1 MKTVDNPWTSLEL
14 KIARELFDN
23 GASAQVIADNLP
35 GRTRNS
41 VIGMWHRQ
49 KWPARAPRGNDRKIK
64 RYIKKNSTRNVKF
77 PATPVKRKVI
87 DIPIPV
93 SLEVGILDLKPSTC
107 RYATTPDDA
116 SVHLFCGNKS
126 ASPMGSWCEY
136 HQALVHKG

>member
-1 MKTVDNPWTSLEL
+1 MKTVDNPWTEAEL
-14 KIARELFDN
+14 KIARELFDI
-23 GASAQVIADNLP
+23 GASAQVIADALP

-49 KWPARAPRGNDRKIK
+49 GWPSRAPRGNDRKLK
-64 RYIKKNSTRNVKF
+64 TYNKKNSKLKDKF
-77 PATPVKRKVI
+77 KATPIKRRII

-93 SLEVGILDLKPSTC
+93 SFEVGILDLKPSTC

-116 SVHLFCGNKS
+116 SVHLFCGNRS